1 MILLGLLATFLF
13 MLAIVRSVPNNNA
26 ACSEAPDYDYE
37 FDHPDVCG
45 VCTEDVCVFEKC
57 PEEEQDYE
65 EDGEMVDMEGF
76 SPGVRMAQEI
86 VSSTPMD
93 LRRHQG
99 MTRQPEVEETQGM
112 KVGYAGATRP
122 AEQEIRRR
130 VLEADGDR
138 MYDGDTGLS
147 VQD

>member
-13 MLAIVRSVPNNNA
+13 MFAIVQTANSS
-26 ACSEAPDYDYE
+26 CSEEPDYE

-45 VCTEDVCVFEKC
+45 VCTEDVCVFDKC
-57 PEEEQDYE
+57 PEEAYADD
-65 EDGEMVDMEGF
+65 EDDAEMQGF

-86 VSSTPMD
+86 ISSTPMD

-122 AEQEIRRR
+122 AEQELRRR
-130 VLEADGDR
+130 VLDADEDR

>member
-13 MLAIVRSVPNNNA
+13 MLAIVRTANSNS
-26 ACSEAPDYDYE
+26 ACSEDAEYE

-45 VCTEDVCVFEKC
+45 VCTEDVCVYGRC
-57 PEEEQDYE
+57 PEEEDFE
-65 EDGEMVDMEGF
+65 EEGEMGDMEGF

-86 VSSTPMD
+86 ISSTPMD

-112 KVGYAGATRP
+112 KVGYGGATRP
-122 AEQEIRRR
+122 AEQELRRR
-130 VLEADGDR
+130 VLDADEDR